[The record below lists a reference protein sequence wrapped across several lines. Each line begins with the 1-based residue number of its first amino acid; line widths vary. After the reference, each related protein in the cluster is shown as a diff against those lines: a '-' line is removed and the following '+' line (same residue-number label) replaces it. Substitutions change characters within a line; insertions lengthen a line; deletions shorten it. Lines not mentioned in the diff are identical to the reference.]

1 MATDSVNAN
10 EDVAA
15 GSDGTIHLILQGKG
29 GVGKSVIASWLA
41 EFLISRG
48 RQVRC
53 IDGDPVNRSL
63 SQYKAL
69 GAENLDLVNEDGL
82 IQRWLYDLQVEHFLT
97 SENAFVVDSGAT
109 AFLPFW
115 TYIVESEMMR
125 VLREAGR
132 KVYLHVP
139 VTGGETINDTLLGF
153 SAVASATG
161 DRSVIVWL
169 NEFFG
174 PVTHGGKRFEEMR
187 VYSDNRDKVLAS
199 VALPQRSPDTY
210 GRTIRTMREKKMTFE
225 EAINSPEFML
235 AQRSRLH
242 LVRRDLFEQL
252 EHTPFSGAY

>member
-1 MATDSVNAN
+1 MSENTLSHGFVSEGGNSMATDSLNAN
-10 EDVAA
+10 EGVSA

-53 IDGDPVNRSL
+53 VDGDP
-63 SQYKAL
+63 
-69 GAENLDLVNEDGL
+69 
-82 IQRWLYDLQVEHFLT
+82 
-97 SENAFVVDSGAT
+97 
-109 AFLPFW
+109 
-115 TYIVESEMMR
+115 
-125 VLREAGR
+125 
-132 KVYLHVP
+132 
-139 VTGGETINDTLLGF
+139 
-153 SAVASATG
+153 G

-242 LVRRDLFEQL
+242 L
-252 EHTPFSGAY
+252 